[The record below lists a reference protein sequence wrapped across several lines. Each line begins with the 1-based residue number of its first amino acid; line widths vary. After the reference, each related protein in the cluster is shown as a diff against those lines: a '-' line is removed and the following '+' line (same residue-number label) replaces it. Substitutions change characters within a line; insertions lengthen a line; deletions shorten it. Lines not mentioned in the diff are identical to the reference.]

1 MQNCKSCAF
10 FAIQCCRGTRRPCV
24 LGNPDSEN
32 KFCMTDEMPETAKLI
47 ERINKDHMRELE
59 EQLDLFEESR
69 QLAAPFKK
77 FADTMEF
84 LLNRLKTGYA
94 KSHVAAQDLQEALS
108 TKTHSWNDAT
118 RQWDWLQ
125 CKGGAK
131 LTDEE
136 TAQVQA
142 RIDAYRRVFTFSCI
156 HDLEATMKTTL
167 NKAQKTADIPHRVA
181 NHLQLTSKHDFNVC
195 GVLSVFIP
203 CERADA
209 TEKFANCMNT
219 CDTMLGIL
227 WDKSLTLAVQHP
239 SKRRRTE

>member
-1 MQNCKSCAF
+1 
-10 FAIQCCRGTRRPCV
+10 
-24 LGNPDSEN
+24 
-32 KFCMTDEMPETAKLI
+32 MTDEMPETAKLI
-47 ERINKDHMRELE
+47 ERINKDHMRELQ
-59 EQLDLFEESR
+59 EQLDLFQESR
-69 QLAAPFKK
+69 QVATPFKK

-94 KSHVAAQDLQEALS
+94 KSHAAAQVLQEALS

-118 RQWDWLQ
+118 GRCAWFQ

-136 TAQVQA
+136 TVQVQA
-142 RIDAYRRVFTFSCI
+142 RIDAYNRVFTSCCI
-156 HDLEATMKTTL
+156 PDLKATMKTVL

-181 NHLQLTSKHDFNVC
+181 NHLQLTSKHDLNVC
-195 GVLSVFIP
+195 GVLGIFDPSA
-203 CERADA
+203 RANA
-209 TEKFANCMNT
+209 IEKFANCMNT

-227 WDKSLTLAVQHP
+227 WDKSLTLALQHP